1 VVAANARKLKTGA
14 KIAANK
20 ESYKAIGLFE
30 DAVFPQVKNRRGLNP
45 FRVENPER
53 VYKNTKTGAHLITG
67 FPHLTNQ

>member
-30 DAVFPQVKNRRGLNP
+30 DAVFPQVKNRCGRL
-45 FRVENPER
+45 
-53 VYKNTKTGAHLITG
+53 TLSG
-67 FPHLTNQ
+67 FSTLKGFIKIPKPAPI